1 VRHRSS
7 EDLWVHSRNLESILL
22 PLRIECVDGV
32 LQLTVA
38 GMVPTGQRLPSS
50 IYHCLSTRYTRGG
63 TSMFADHLM
72 PVEDLH
78 GAGELHAPW
87 PGNTL
92 DPVLRGPSETQRKQQ
107 ATERCRNNQ

>member
-1 VRHRSS
+1 
-7 EDLWVHSRNLESILL
+7 
-22 PLRIECVDGV
+22 
-32 LQLTVA
+32 
-38 GMVPTGQRLPSS
+38 
-50 IYHCLSTRYTRGG
+50 
-63 TSMFADHLM
+63 MFADHLM

-107 ATERCRNNQ
+107 AIELCRNNQ